1 MLTSYALAFG
11 GLLLAGGRAGDLFGR
26 RRLLRI
32 GLTVFLA
39 ASLLGGLAGDGSV
52 LIAAR
57 VLQGIGAAIV
67 APAALALLALLA
79 LLADTFPA
87 GPERNKALGV
97 YGAMGRPA
105 STSRNENR

>member
-67 APAALALLALLA
+67 APAALALLA
-79 LLADTFPA
+79 DTFPA

-97 YGAMGRPA
+97 YGAMSRSA